1 MSTTWTTISSSIA
14 LSRSRGWLEV
24 SNVNID
30 RLSGVIR
37 TNLNTYS
44 RTIVDGV
51 EKAAEKT
58 VDEMVARTKQR
69 PTTKLSRGKYA
80 RSIASEV
87 GLNTI
92 SARSRIWYVKK
103 PRYRLAHLL
112 NNGHAVRG
120 GGRVSG
126 DKHVTKATEKAITDF
141 ETRIREVVENAS
153 N

>member
-1 MSTTWTTISSSIA
+1 
-14 LSRSRGWLEV
+14 V
-24 SNVNID
+24 SNVSID
-30 RLSGVIR
+30 RLSGVIS

-44 RTIVDGV
+44 RTIVEGV

-126 DKHVTKATEKAITDF
+126 DQHVTKATEKAITDF
-141 ETRIREVVENAS
+141 ETRVREVVENAS

>member
-1 MSTTWTTISSSIA
+1 MTISSSTE
-14 LSRSRGWLEV
+14 LSKFRGWLEV
-24 SNVNID
+24 SNVSID
-30 RLSGVIR
+30 RLSGVIS

-44 RTIVDGV
+44 RTIVEGI

-69 PTTKLSRGKYA
+69 STTKLSRGKYA

-126 DKHVTKATEKAITDF
+126 DQHVTKATEKAITDF
-141 ETRIREVVENAS
+141 ETRVREVVENAS

>member
-1 MSTTWTTISSSIA
+1 
-14 LSRSRGWLEV
+14 V
-24 SNVNID
+24 SNVSID

-37 TNLNTYS
+37 TGLNTYS
-44 RTIVDGV
+44 RTIVEGV

-126 DKHVTKATEKAITDF
+126 DQHVTKATEKAITDF
-141 ETRIREVVENAS
+141 ETRVREVVENAS

>member
-1 MSTTWTTISSSIA
+1 M
-14 LSRSRGWLEV
+14 
-24 SNVNID
+24 SNVSID

-37 TNLNTYS
+37 TGLNTYS
-44 RTIVDGV
+44 RTIVEGV

-126 DKHVTKATEKAITDF
+126 DQHVTKATEKAITDF
-141 ETRIREVVENAS
+141 ETRVREVVENAS

>member
-1 MSTTWTTISSSIA
+1 M
-14 LSRSRGWLEV
+14 
-24 SNVNID
+24 SNVSID
-30 RLSGVIR
+30 RLSGVIS

-44 RTIVDGV
+44 RTIVEGI

-126 DKHVTKATEKAITDF
+126 DQHVTKATEKAITDF
-141 ETRIREVVENAS
+141 ETRVREVVENAS

>member
-1 MSTTWTTISSSIA
+1 M
-14 LSRSRGWLEV
+14 
-24 SNVNID
+24 SNVSID
-30 RLSGVIR
+30 RLSGVIS

-44 RTIVDGV
+44 RTIVDGI

-69 PTTKLSRGKYA
+69 STTKLSRGKYA

-126 DKHVTKATEKAITDF
+126 DQHVTKATEKAITDF
-141 ETRIREVVENAS
+141 ETRVREVVENAS

>member
-1 MSTTWTTISSSIA
+1 M
-14 LSRSRGWLEV
+14 
-24 SNVNID
+24 SNVSID
-30 RLSGVIR
+30 RLSGVIS

-44 RTIVDGV
+44 RTIVEGV

-126 DKHVTKATEKAITDF
+126 DQHVTKATEKAITDF
-141 ETRIREVVENAS
+141 ETRVREVVENAS

>member
-1 MSTTWTTISSSIA
+1 M
-14 LSRSRGWLEV
+14 
-24 SNVNID
+24 SNVSID
-30 RLSGVIR
+30 RLSGVIS

-44 RTIVDGV
+44 RTIVDGI

-126 DKHVTKATEKAITDF
+126 DQHVTKATEKAITDF
-141 ETRIREVVENAS
+141 ETRVREVVENAS

>member
-1 MSTTWTTISSSIA
+1 M
-14 LSRSRGWLEV
+14 

-30 RLSGVIR
+30 RLSGAIR
-37 TNLNTYS
+37 TSLNTYS

-51 EKAAEKT
+51 EKAAEET
-58 VDEMVARTKQR
+58 VKEMVKRTKQR

-80 RSIASEV
+80 RSIASQV
-87 GLNTI
+87 GENTI
-92 SARSRIWYVKK
+92 HARSRVWYVKK

-120 GGRVSG
+120 GGHVSG
-126 DKHVTKATEKAITDF
+126 DQHVTRAAETAMRDF
-141 ETRIREVVENAS
+141 ETRVHEVIENAS

>member
-1 MSTTWTTISSSIA
+1 M
-14 LSRSRGWLEV
+14 
-24 SNVNID
+24 SNVPID

-44 RTIVDGV
+44 RTIVDGI
-51 EKAAEKT
+51 EKAAEDT
-58 VDEMVARTKQR
+58 VKEMVNRTKRR

-80 RSIASEV
+80 RSIASQV
-87 GLNTI
+87 GENTI

-126 DKHVTKATEKAITDF
+126 DQHVTRATETALRDF
-141 ETRIREVVENAS
+141 ETRVMEVVRNAS